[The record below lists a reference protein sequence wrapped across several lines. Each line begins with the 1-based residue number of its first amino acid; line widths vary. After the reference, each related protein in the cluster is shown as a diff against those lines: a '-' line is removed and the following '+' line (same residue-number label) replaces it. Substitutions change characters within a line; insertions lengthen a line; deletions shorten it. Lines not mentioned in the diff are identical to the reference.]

1 MDTEHETLIEEALEE
16 ALRVVLT
23 APAHTVTVITT
34 TRVKPTALLMV
45 EPAGQRQ
52 LRLDKGLGSPDA
64 ENVLRGLDED
74 GQLGLRDAPDALLD
88 GLRRYTRGY
97 PRALEAVKAIL
108 DGDDTLTPQDLLDR
122 TRHLPGDRVVEVLV
136 GEAYRLLDTPA
147 QQVIQALAIYPTPVS
162 AVGIDYLLR
171 PVNPTT
177 DAAPILSRL
186 VRRQLVRFH
195 DQHYHLHPVDR
206 EYALSQ
212 LPPGDPGDTP
222 DTFSVAALQTRA
234 ADYYAEIRTPR
245 ESWRALDDIQ
255 PQLAEFEL
263 RCATCDYDTAATVLA
278 DIDFDY
284 LRVWG
289 HYRALVDLHERIHG
303 QISDPSLNAGHLSNL
318 GSSYNILGDYGRAID
333 LYTQALTIA
342 QETGNR
348 DWEGAALNG
357 LGNCYSSLGDY
368 RQAINLHTQALTI
381 SREIGNRDWEG
392 TALGNLGG
400 CYYRLAGYR
409 QAIDLYSQV
418 LAIAQEIGDRNHES
432 IVLGHLGNCH
442 YSLGDYRQ
450 AIELHT
456 QALTIARDI
465 ESRYSE
471 ATALVYLGRAWLSS
485 GDPAKAVALLEEAVS
500 VADTTGDLEPA
511 AEARS
516 GLALAQLHLTDPA
529 AALATATAAH
539 EFPTEEPR
547 LRLLQGVALGQLQR
561 VEEAVQAFSRA
572 LTNAD
577 TLLALAQLNIA
588 ALQVRALAL
597 SGLAAAT
604 NDPIRATQAA
614 EAFTQLQQATRA
626 AGVLADSVWLLDA
639 ITSSCDTA
647 DVLADV
653 IAAVPDG

>member
-1 MDTEHETLIEEALEE
+1 VSADAVRRVQSLYQDPHRTPAQVMRAVLEVFPLGEPVVVLLDNVESVMDTEHETFIEEALNE

-23 APAHTVTVITT
+23 APAHAVTVITT

-52 LRLDKGLGSPDA
+52 LRLEKGLGSPDA
-64 ENVLRGLDED
+64 ENVLRDLDDD

-122 TRHLPGDRVVEVLV
+122 TRQLPGDRIVEVLV

-147 QQVIQALAIYPTPVS
+147 QQVMQALAVYPTPVS
-162 AVGIDYLLR
+162 AVGVDFLLR

-212 LPPGDPGDTP
+212 LSPGSPGDSP
-222 DTFSVAALQTRA
+222 DAFSLVALQTRA
-234 ADYYAEIRTPR
+234 ADYYAEIRMPR

-263 RCATCDYDTAATVLA
+263 RCATRDYDTAATLLS

-284 LRVWG
+284 MRVWG
-289 HYRALVDLHERIHG
+289 HYRALVDLHGRIHG
-303 QISDPSLNAGHLSNL
+303 RISDPTLRAGHLSNF

-333 LYTQALTIA
+333 LYTQAVAIA
-342 QETGNR
+342 REIGDR
-348 DWEGAALNG
+348 ACEGAALNG

-368 RQAINLHTQALTI
+368 RQAIDVHTQALAI
-381 SREIGNRDWEG
+381 SRATGDGEG
-392 TALGNLGG
+392 EGAALGNLGG
-400 CYYRLAGYR
+400 CYYRLAGFR

-418 LAIAQEIGDRNHES
+418 LVIARAVGDRNYES
-432 IVLGHLGNCH
+432 IVLGHMGNCYH
-442 YSLGDYRQ
+442 SLGDYRQ
-450 AIELHT
+450 AIGLHT

-471 ATALVYLGRAWLSS
+471 ATALVYLGRAWLAS
-485 GDPAKAVALLEEAVS
+485 GDPAKA
-500 VADTTGDLEPA
+500 
-511 AEARS
+511 
-516 GLALAQLHLTDPA
+516 LT
-529 AALATATAAH
+529 LFKGCRQRGRH
-539 EFPTEEPR
+539 HRRPR
-547 LRLLQGVALGQLQR
+547 
-561 VEEAVQAFSRA
+561 
-572 LTNAD
+572 
-577 TLLALAQLNIA
+577 
-588 ALQVRALAL
+588 
-597 SGLAAAT
+597 
-604 NDPIRATQAA
+604 
-614 EAFTQLQQATRA
+614 
-626 AGVLADSVWLLDA
+626 AG
-639 ITSSCDTA
+639 C
-647 DVLADV
+647 
-653 IAAVPDG
+653 